1 VRKAVHFLQLQPLP
15 IEQPNDSTAALGT
28 EVEGQ
33 DFASSGHNDC
43 AGRIFAANQSVMV
56 RESSA
61 VRQSRGRME
70 LRPDMATAT
79 ATETAATVGKAVV
92 LYDGE
97 CPLCQKSVGILK
109 RLDWLRRLHYQ
120 NCRELDRLPPSPV
133 PLDEQKMLEE
143 MHLVT
148 PRR

>member
-1 VRKAVHFLQLQPLP
+1 
-15 IEQPNDSTAALGT
+15 
-28 EVEGQ
+28 
-33 DFASSGHNDC
+33 
-43 AGRIFAANQSVMV
+43 
-56 RESSA
+56 
-61 VRQSRGRME
+61 
-70 LRPDMATAT
+70 MATAVQS
-79 ATETAATVGKAVV
+79 ETAVTAGKAVV

-148 PRR
+148 PRRDAVYHGFAAFRWMAWRLPLLFTFAPLLYLPGVPTLGQRAYRWIAKNRYKLVPCHEGVCHVPPRA